1 MQFPINFSR
10 PETPV
15 TTLFLDKEAQPVD
28 VQGKVDLVLSPS
40 LYWFRTE
47 ALPVKTVFQAKKL
60 VPSVFDAII
69 PEGSYSYHV
78 LKRDETFWLFAY
90 SEEQII
96 DAVTRSGIR
105 PTDIRHIYFAQTE
118 CVALQTPLRLGGTR
132 ILSSVDGVVTELP
145 ARYAAEAEDAR
156 RFFETHARKGPAV
169 GITLYHSTLL
179 DKKQFKRLS
188 IVAAVF
194 ALLYG
199 IEYFTARA
207 HLASVLEEQ
216 EKIAETYR
224 LPQTSFERNGLISAL
239 EKKQKRQTRLRE
251 TAKAL
256 FDLPADAENHL
267 ERLTLTPRNLTVSAV
282 FKEPAKAEA
291 FKKALMNIGTISSDK
306 RKGDTLYLE
315 VAYE

>member
-1 MQFPINFSR
+1 M
-10 PETPV
+10 
-15 TTLFLDKEAQPVD
+15 TTLLLDKEAQPVD
-28 VQGKVDLVLSPS
+28 VQGRVDLVLSPS
-40 LYWFRTE
+40 LYWFRSE
-47 ALPVKTVFQAKKL
+47 ALPVKTVFQARKL
-60 VPSVFDAII
+60 APSVFDAIV
-69 PEGSYSYHV
+69 PEGVYSYHV
-78 LKRDETFWLFAY
+78 LKRDDTFWLFAY
-90 SEEQII
+90 NEEQII
-96 DAVTRSGIR
+96 DTIARSGIR
-105 PTDIRHIYFAQTE
+105 PTDVRHLYFAQTE
-118 CVALQTPLRLGGTR
+118 CAALETPLRLGGTR

-145 ARYAAEAEDAR
+145 ARYAADAEDAR
-156 RFFETHARKGPAV
+156 HFFKTHARKGPAV
-169 GITLYHSTLL
+169 GITLYHSALL

-216 EKIAETYR
+216 EKIADTYR

-256 FDLPADAENHL
+256 FDLPADTENHL
-267 ERLTLTPRNLTVSAV
+267 ERLTLTPHNLTVSAV

-291 FKKALMNIGTISSDK
+291 FKKALMRIGTISSDK

>member
-1 MQFPINFSR
+1 M
-10 PETPV
+10 
-15 TTLFLDKEAQPVD
+15 TTLLLDKEAQPVD
-28 VQGKVDLVLSPS
+28 VQGRVDLVLSPS
-40 LYWFRTE
+40 LYWFRSE
-47 ALPVKTVFQAKKL
+47 ALPVKTVFQARKL
-60 VPSVFDAII
+60 APSVFDAIV
-69 PEGSYSYHV
+69 PEGIYSYHV
-78 LKRDETFWLFAY
+78 LKRDDTFWLFAY
-90 SEEQII
+90 NEEQII
-96 DAVTRSGIR
+96 GTIARSGIR
-105 PTDIRHIYFAQTE
+105 PTDVRHLYFAQTE
-118 CVALQTPLRLGGTR
+118 CAALETPLRLGGTR

-145 ARYAAEAEDAR
+145 ARYAADAEDAR
-156 RFFETHARKGPAV
+156 HFFESHARQGPAV
-169 GITLYHSTLL
+169 GITLYHSALL